1 MTFPNCLLLADGQL
15 KTIGLAS
22 SVFYLFSSEI
32 HGSCY
37 VNSPPLSAVSQDF
50 QSIRLM
56 CINGSR
62 RSCSQKEQL
71 KNDFSSKPSM
81 RAGCQAGTALLPTGG
96 ASSSGPGHCEIP
108 KAREGPLEWCWA
120 VAQALHS
127 TWLSLKGPSA
137 ISVYRLRR
145 ITCWMY
151 LRPFSFFS
159 SHKIKK
165 C

>member
-108 KAREGPLEWCWA
+108 KAREGPLE
-120 VAQALHS
+120 
-127 TWLSLKGPSA
+127 
-137 ISVYRLRR
+137 
-145 ITCWMY
+145 
-151 LRPFSFFS
+151 
-159 SHKIKK
+159 
-165 C
+165 